1 MIREH
6 VPDVALTTDIIVGFP
21 GETDE
26 DFAQTLQVAEEV
38 RYDAAFTFIFSP
50 RRGTEAAQIEEGLV
64 AHPVKVQRMQ
74 RLLEVVQQGARE
86 RAQRFVGRELDVLVE
101 GSSRTDAERLRG
113 RTRHNKVVNFSGLAT
128 PGEITRVRI
137 DSATSQTLAGEEL
150 LLARVGA

>member
-1 MIREH
+1 
-6 VPDVALTTDIIVGFP
+6 VALTTDIIVGFP
-21 GETDE
+21 GETEE
-26 DFAQTLQVAEEV
+26 DFAQTLEVAAEV

-50 RRGTEAAQIEEGLV
+50 RRGTEAAEISEGV
-64 AHPVKVQRMQ
+64 VPHPVKVERIQ
-74 RLLEVVQQGARE
+74 RLLEVVQASARE

-101 GSSRTDAERLRG
+101 GSSRTDAQRLRG

-137 DSATSQTLAGEEL
+137 DSATSQTLAGEEQ